1 MYVIYNARCDPI
13 ESVIGSKMAGGPAK
27 NSFSNFFYGAVVQ
40 YAGRPQG
47 FNVDSVQIPYMIFF
61 NPYISVHKTQY
72 QIRTFRT

>member
-1 MYVIYNARCDPI
+1 MKYNTYMVISYTYITYIN
-13 ESVIGSKMAGGPAK
+13 
-27 NSFSNFFYGAVVQ
+27 
-40 YAGRPQG
+40 AGRPQG